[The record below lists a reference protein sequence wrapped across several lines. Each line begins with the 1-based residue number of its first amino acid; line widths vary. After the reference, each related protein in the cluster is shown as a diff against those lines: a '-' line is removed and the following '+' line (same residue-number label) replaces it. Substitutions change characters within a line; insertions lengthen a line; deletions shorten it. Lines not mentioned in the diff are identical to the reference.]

1 MPALTAH
8 SVEKIKPADA
18 RAEIVDALVPGLR
31 LVVQPTGVKS
41 WALRYSFG
49 RRHHKMTIGRYPK
62 ISLSD
67 ARDAARDAL
76 QRLARGVDPS
86 TGPRSGVAVDDSFAA
101 AVADYK
107 TLHVAK
113 LRPATIYYVTR
124 ELDTAVE
131 AWRGQP
137 LKSIRRAD
145 VIALVD
151 EAAKRGPN
159 AGNCCLQVMAAFF
172 SWCESRDL
180 IEASPTNGVRRVA
193 KAPVRDRV
201 LDDAEL
207 LTVWLA
213 ADKAGGTYGGFC
225 QLLILTGC
233 RRNELASLERDELKA
248 DAIELPAKKVKTGE
262 AHEIPLTPLMRRIL
276 DTLPKS
282 GRYVLTG
289 CDHPVS
295 NGSKTKDAIETPSL
309 KSWTFH
315 DLRRSFATGMGDLG
329 ILPHVIER
337 CLNHKLRGV
346 AGVYNRAKLKSEV
359 KEAFER
365 WSAHVESLTR

>member
-86 TGPRSGVAVDDSFAA
+86 TGPRSGVAVDASFAA

-124 ELDTAVE
+124 ELDAAVE

-151 EAAKRGPN
+151 DAAKRGPN

-193 KAPVRDRV
+193 
-201 LDDAEL
+201 
-207 LTVWLA
+207 LA
-213 ADKAGGTYGGFC
+213 KTFSLPDPITDPKKY
-225 QLLILTGC
+225 QLLFRRLEWEAKQAKIMLSARQEVIVGLFDIGDDLEGGPLELELTLK
-233 RRNELASLERDELKA
+233 RADLEPDS
-248 DAIELPAKKVKTGE
+248 P
-262 AHEIPLTPLMRRIL
+262 
-276 DTLPKS
+276 
-282 GRYVLTG
+282 
-289 CDHPVS
+289 
-295 NGSKTKDAIETPSL
+295 
-309 KSWTFH
+309 
-315 DLRRSFATGMGDLG
+315 RRSAPT
-329 ILPHVIER
+329 R
-337 CLNHKLRGV
+337 QRT
-346 AGVYNRAKLKSEV
+346 KSTIPP
-359 KEAFER
+359 A
-365 WSAHVESLTR
+365 